1 MILRLILHNLFGRIV
16 CQSVVSI
23 GKIEF
28 RAATDMMLLKRID
41 KVIWSQLISDC
52 NKKLLKKLNVNFFLL
67 QIINFWIILS
77 ILLPKRIKWV
87 RLLKAQL
94 FNIGQ
99 RREEDFIVNK
109 SVVNDLV
116 FKVFVIRA
124 IGQKVQFLLEAT
136 YSISCVVDHF
146 SK

>member
-1 MILRLILHNLFGRIV
+1 
-16 CQSVVSI
+16 
-23 GKIEF
+23 
-28 RAATDMMLLKRID
+28 
-41 KVIWSQLISDC
+41 
-52 NKKLLKKLNVNFFLL
+52 
-67 QIINFWIILS
+67 
-77 ILLPKRIKWV
+77 LLPKGIKWV

-109 SVVNDLV
+109 SVVNNLV

-146 SK
+146 SKQLMNKGCDNSKFVFDPRIIFIIEDDIVEVSQVIVWVDEQTVDCKRL